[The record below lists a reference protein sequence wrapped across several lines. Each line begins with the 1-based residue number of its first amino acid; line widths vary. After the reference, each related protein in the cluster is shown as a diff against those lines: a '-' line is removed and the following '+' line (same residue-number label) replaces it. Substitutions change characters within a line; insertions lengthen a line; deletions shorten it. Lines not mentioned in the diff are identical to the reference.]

1 MYMAYTTNPY
11 LPRLRMQAVRLVKYN
26 SWSIRAVSRHIS
38 VAPSTVSRWAKK
50 DQGGGWRPIPTLSSR
65 PHGHPSQ
72 LKEKIVE
79 AIIKQRKKHNRCA
92 EVIHQELQ
100 LKKIKVSLSSVK
112 RTLKRNHLLRE
123 RSPWKR
129 LHISERRPFALNPG
143 DLVQMD
149 TIHLMKDQKERIYV
163 YTLLDVHSRWAF
175 AYASE
180 KMNCRKSLKFI
191 KNAQQKFPFKFSC
204 LQSDHGS
211 EFSQN
216 FSERIKI
223 NHRHSRVRKP
233 NDNGHLERFNRTLQ
247 EELLKKIPTDVDVI
261 NKQLPKYLNY
271 YNNERLHLG
280 INLKTPGQVLRSY

>member
-11 LPRLRMQAVRLVKYN
+11 LPRLRMQAVRLVKYGG
-26 SWSIRAVSRHIS
+26 WSIRSVSRHIS

-50 DQGGGWRPIPTLSSR
+50 DVSFGQRPIPTLSSR
-65 PHGHPSQ
+65 PHSHPRT

-92 EVIHQELQ
+92 EVIQRELQ

-112 RTLKRNHLLRE
+112 RTLKRNYLLRE

-129 LHISERRPFALNPG
+129 MHRSTARPLASNPG

-149 TIHLMKDQKERIYV
+149 TIHLMKNPKERIYV

-175 AYASE
+175 AYASG
-180 KMNCRKSLKFI
+180 KMSCGKSLKFI
-191 KNAQQKFPFKFSC
+191 KNAQREFPFRFNC

-223 NHRHSRVRKP
+223 NHRHSRVRQP
-233 NDNGHLERFNRTLQ
+233 NDNGHLERFNRTIQ
-247 EELLKKIPTDVDVI
+247 EEFLKKLPTDVGTI
-261 NKQLPKYLNY
+261 NKQLPEYLNY

-280 INLKTPGQVLRSY
+280 INLKTPNQVLRSY

>member
-38 VAPSTVSRWAKK
+38 VAPSTVSRWVRR
-50 DQGGGWRPIPTLSSR
+50 DISCGRRPIPTKSSR
-65 PHGHPSQ
+65 PHSHPCA
-72 LKEKIVE
+72 LKEKVIE

-92 EVIHQELQ
+92 EVIHKELQ
-100 LKKIKVSLSSVK
+100 LMKIRVSLSSVK
-112 RTLKRNHLLRE
+112 RTLKRNYLLRE

-129 LHISERRPFALNPG
+129 LHISAKRPFALNPG

-163 YTLLDVHSRWAF
+163 YTLLDVHSRWAW
-175 AYASE
+175 AYATE
-180 KMNCRKSLKFI
+180 KMNCGKSLKFI
-191 KNAQQKFPFKFSC
+191 RYVQRKFPFKFSC
-204 LQSDHGS
+204 LQSDHGP

-223 NHRHSRVRKP
+223 NHRHSRVRQP
-233 NDNGHLERFNRTLQ
+233 NDNGHLERFNRTLHD
-247 EELLKKIPTDVDVI
+247 EFLKKLPADVDTI
-261 NKQLPKYLNY
+261 NKFLPQYLNY

-280 INLKTPGQVLRSY
+280 INLKTPSQVLRSY

>member
-1 MYMAYTTNPY
+1 
-11 LPRLRMQAVRLVKYN
+11 MQAVRLVKYN
-26 SWSIRAVSRHIS
+26 GWSIRAVSRHIS
-38 VAPSTVSRWAKK
+38 VAPSTVSRWVRK
-50 DQGGGWRPIPTLSSR
+50 DVSCGWRPIPTLSSR
-65 PHGHPSQ
+65 PHSHPRA

-92 EVIHQELQ
+92 EVIQKELQ
-100 LKKIKVSLSSVK
+100 LRKIKVSLSSVK
-112 RTLKRNHLLRE
+112 RTLKRNYLLRE

-129 LHISERRPFALNPG
+129 LHRSAARPLASNPG

-149 TIHLMKDQKERIYV
+149 TIHLMKKLKERIYV

-191 KNAQQKFPFKFSC
+191 KNAQAEFPFKFDC

-223 NHRHSRVRKP
+223 NHRHSRVRQP

-247 EELLKKIPTDVDVI
+247 EEFLKKLPANVNVI
-261 NKQLPKYLNY
+261 NKQLPEYLNY

-280 INLKTPGQVLRSY
+280 INLKTPIQVLRSY